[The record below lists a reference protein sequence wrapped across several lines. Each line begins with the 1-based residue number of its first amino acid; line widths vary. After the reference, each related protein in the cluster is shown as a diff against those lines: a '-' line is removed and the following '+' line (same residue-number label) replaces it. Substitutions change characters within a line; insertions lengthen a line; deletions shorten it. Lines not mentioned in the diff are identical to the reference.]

1 MKRTLTLFT
10 LTLFSCHNSSAT
22 PNNTNWKAA
31 LAKAKEIA
39 YAYTPITL
47 TCNKNPNSIIPD
59 VQATLHVSPK
69 TVQGYFGAIT
79 GLAAAALCN
88 HYVKPIVEEKIL
100 SNQDPVLRKLLS
112 AVIVSPAPI
121 AIGYF
126 AQKPLGPAFFWGCG
140 FGSVLNFIVNLCS
153 VS

>member
-69 TVQGYFGAIT
+69 ATQGYCGAIT
-79 GLAAAALCN
+79 GFAAAILCN
-88 HYVKPIVEEKIL
+88 RLVKPIVEKIIPP
-100 SNQDPVLRKLLS
+100 NQDPILRKLLS
-112 AVIVSPAPI
+112 AVIVSPVPI

-140 FGSVLNFIVNLCS
+140 FGSVLNFIVDLKF